1 MKTTTILALIALL
14 IVGPTSLY
22 ARIGESLAQC
32 VERYGQ
38 YSKEWTPEGKDG
50 SKSYLF
56 NKGEFEITVSIT
68 DNAADTISYS
78 KSGAGQPSLG
88 ASEKSVILKRN
99 YDGEWKDKP
108 PGPLWLLGVEDYNGG
123 GPWFSGD
130 GKLLAM
136 TGGDNLLIILSAKM
150 LNRANSNA
158 AKEAEDK
165 LQGF

>member
-1 MKTTTILALIALL
+1 MKAITIPTLIALSI
-14 IVGPTSLY
+14 IVPTQVH
-22 ARIGESLAQC
+22 ARIGETLAQS

-50 SKSYLF
+50 TKCYLF

-68 DNAADTISYS
+68 DNAAGTISYS

-108 PGPLWLLGVEDYNGG
+108 PGPLWLMGVEDYNGG

-136 TGGDNLLIILSAKM
+136 TGGDNMLIILSAKM
-150 LNRANSNA
+150 LNRVNSNA
-158 AKEAEDK
+158 TKEAEDK